1 MCTND
6 DLKPRVGLLWVRGIT
21 PPCLVKNAFKLILMA
36 FLLINFS
43 QSVYSQVKGK
53 WKFPVNLV
61 LSPDYY
67 NESRVIELWF
77 GVDTIY
83 YSLESQKLRNDD
95 LLTVSGFQGY
105 PDNANFNFFNYY
117 DSLYRNPFDLRE
129 DTIFVNGQRTAMWGK
144 DYAALYY
151 ESFRRFLIHN

>member
-1 MCTND
+1 
-6 DLKPRVGLLWVRGIT
+6 
-21 PPCLVKNAFKLILMA
+21 MA
-36 FLLINFS
+36 FLLINLS
-43 QSVYSQVKGK
+43 QPVYSQVKGK

-61 LSPDYY
+61 VNPDLTM
-67 NESRVIELWF
+67 EARVMELRF
-77 GVDTIY
+77 GADSIY

-95 LLTVSGFQGY
+95 LLSTVGFYGY
-105 PDNANFNFFNYY
+105 PDDANFNFFNYY